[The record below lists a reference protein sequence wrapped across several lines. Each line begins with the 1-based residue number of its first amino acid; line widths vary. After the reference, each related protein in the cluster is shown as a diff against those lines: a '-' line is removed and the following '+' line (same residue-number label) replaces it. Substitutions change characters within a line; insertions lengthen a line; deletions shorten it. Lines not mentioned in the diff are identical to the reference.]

1 MPQCAKQSPTIVPT
15 PSCTPSDTYL
25 RQHTRAG
32 LQLCALGC
40 ERGGRILFSG
50 LAIHAG
56 PGVLLRVLGA
66 NGSGKTSLL
75 RMVCGLLPPA
85 QGQVLWN
92 GTPIRQLAEEF
103 GRQMVYLGHAAA
115 IKDDLTGIENL
126 VMACQLGGLVVT
138 PAQAAAALQHS
149 GVGRLAQ
156 LPTRLLSQ
164 GQRRRVAL
172 ARLVLCSATP
182 LWVLDEPFNALD
194 RLATDWLCTLI
205 TAHLGR
211 GGMVVLTSHQQIGLD
226 DLSGQIVVNL

>member
-1 MPQCAKQSPTIVPT
+1 MPT
-15 PSCTPSDTYL
+15 PSRTPPDTDL
-25 RQHTRAG
+25 PPHSGTG

-40 ERGGRILFSG
+40 ERGGRMLFSG
-50 LAIHAG
+50 MSVDVS
-56 PGVLLRVLGA
+56 PGLLLRVLGA

-85 QGQVLWN
+85 QGEVLWN
-92 GTPIRQLAEEF
+92 GEPIGQLAEEF

-115 IKDDLTGIENL
+115 IKDDLTGVENL

-138 PAQAAAALQHS
+138 PAQAVAALQHS

-156 LPTRLLSQ
+156 LQTRLLSQ

-226 DLSGQIVVNL
+226 DLPGQMVVNL